1 MCIFFRCIFQ
11 GLQPQSVGSSRAVP
25 APQMPG
31 FAGDET
37 VIFQT
42 LQVIG
47 QRTDGDAA
55 LTSQTLLR
63 RPATAI
69 LVGAVGKGH
78 EDQLA
83 ASRQALV
90 AGLQN
95 G

>member
-11 GLQPQSVGSSRAVP
+11 GLQVQRVGSSRAVP
-25 APQMPG
+25 ASQMPG
-31 FAGDET
+31 FAGEET
-37 VIFQT
+37 VIFQR

-47 QRTDGDAA
+47 QRTDGYAA
-55 LTSQTLLR
+55 LTSQALLR

-78 EDQLA
+78 ENQLA
-83 ASRQALV
+83 APGQALV
-90 AGLQN
+90 AGFQN